1 MSINNLDIFRIL
13 LENFFMRKTLRAQL
27 IHDHLKELFPEP
39 KCELT
44 FNKPYELLFA
54 VIMSAQT
61 TDKQVNKVTQELF
74 KKYTTLQNYIDVDIS
89 ELENDISSI
98 GLYRGKAKNI
108 QKTAGLLQE
117 KYNGEIPRTVAEI
130 TTFPGA
136 ARKTA
141 NVVLWELYRIAEGIA
156 VDTHVKRLSKQLKL
170 TKHDDVKKIEQDL
183 MKLFPQ
189 SEWGDVS
196 HRLILYGRYY
206 WPARKEDTGSL
217 SKIALI

>member
-1 MSINNLDIFRIL
+1 MKKQERARLIN
-13 LENFFMRKTLRAQL
+13 E
-27 IHDHLKELFPEP
+27 HLKLVFPEP
-39 KCELT
+39 KCELNYT
-44 FNKPYELLFA
+44 KPYELLFA

-61 TDKQVNKVTQELF
+61 TDKQVNKVTEKLF
-74 KKYTTLQNYIDVDIS
+74 EKYTKLEDFAEADLE
-89 ELENDISSI
+89 ELMQDISSI

-108 QKTAGLLQE
+108 QKTATMLIE
-117 KYNGEIPRTVAEI
+117 NYNGDIPRTVKEI
-130 TTFPGA
+130 TAFPGA

-141 NVVLWELYRIAEGIA
+141 NVVLWELYRLAEGIA

-189 SEWGDVS
+189 EEWGDVS

-206 WPARKEDTGSL
+206 WPARKEDSGKL
-217 SKIALI
+217 SKIAQI